1 VWQRALGAFIVIALA
16 ISGALAAVLAL
27 FGTRGL
33 IHVLAGRGASQ
44 PILQQNAAN
53 ERVPPHAHKAGTPTM
68 GGVVIVAAALAGYL
82 ISHVRAGVVFSDQT
96 LIIIGGI
103 LVMAGLGLIDDL
115 MKVRSR
121 QNRGVY
127 WKVKGLMSYLMA
139 IGIAA
144 VLVTTT
150 SIDTR
155 ISLTR
160 ADLPGW
166 DLGPLVWV
174 FWAGTIIF
182 ATTNAVNV
190 TDGLDGLA
198 AGSALFGFVAFT
210 GIAFWALRNP
220 SIYGAVVNP
229 YDLAVL
235 AAAFAGACA
244 GFLWWNTAPARI
256 FMGDVGALA
265 LGSALA
271 LLALATNTQLLLLL
285 ICGINVIEAGSVGL
299 QMVVFRASGRRRR
312 LFRLS
317 PIHHHFEVKGW
328 PETTVIV
335 RFWLISGA
343 CVATGVAIFVADYT
357 HQALP

>member
-1 VWQRALGAFIVIALA
+1 VIALA
-16 ISGALAAVLAL
+16 IASAIAAGLALVGTRFLIAVLAQR
-27 FGTRGL
+27 GT
-33 IHVLAGRGASQ
+33 SQ

-53 ERVPPHAHKAGTPTM
+53 ERVPPHAHKSGTPTM
-68 GGVVIVAAALAGYL
+68 GGLVFVAAALAGYL

-96 LIIIGGI
+96 LIVVAAI
-103 LVMAGLGLIDDL
+103 LVMGGLGLVDDL

-127 WKVKGLMSYLMA
+127 WKVKGLVSYLMA
-139 IGIAA
+139 LGIAA
-144 VLVTTT
+144 VLVTATD
-150 SIDTR
+150 IDTR

-166 DLGPLVWV
+166 DLGPVVWV

-198 AGSALFGFVAFT
+198 AGSALFGFIAFT

-220 SIYGAVVNP
+220 SIYGDVVNP

-235 AAAFAGACA
+235 AAAFAGSCA
-244 GFLWWNTAPARI
+244 GFLWWNAAPAQI

-271 LLALATNTQLLLLL
+271 LLALTTNTQLLLIL

-299 QMVVFRASGRRRR
+299 QMAVFRASGRRRR
-312 LFRLS
+312 LFLLS

-328 PETTVIV
+328 PETRVIV

-343 CVATGVAIFVADYT
+343 CVAAAVAIFVADYT
-357 HQALP
+357 HQAALP